1 MADAPHANA
10 RPQPAPLVS
19 TEELAAHLDD
29 PHWVILDCRHQLQDH
44 AYGRN
49 AYAAGHIP
57 NARFI
62 DVETELSGPKTG
74 RNGRHPL
81 PEAETFAHTLGRLGV
96 ANDQRVVIYDDTNMF
111 APRLWWMLRWLGHA
125 NAAVLDGGLKKWQRE
140 GRPLTQAQ
148 PAITPTHFTART
160 SDALRVSADDVLAQL
175 GQPEMVLID
184 ARAHNRYQGQDETL
198 DKVGG
203 HIPGARNRVFTD
215 NFDAAGCFKPA
226 AQLRDEF
233 SRLLAG
239 QAPSQVVH
247 QCGSGV
253 TACVN
258 LLAMELAGLGGARLY
273 PGSWSEWCADAKRP
287 VRTGPTP

>member
-1 MADAPHANA
+1 MADAPQANA
-10 RPQPAPLVS
+10 SIRPAPLVS

-44 AYGRN
+44 AYGRT

-57 NARFI
+57 NARLI

-81 PEAETFAHTLGRLGV
+81 PDAQEFARTLGRLGV
-96 ANDQRVVIYDDTNMF
+96 SNAQRVIIYDDNNMF
-111 APRLWWMLRWLGHA
+111 APRLWWMLRWLGHDHT
-125 NAAVLDGGLKKWQRE
+125 AVLDGGLKKWQRE

-148 PAITPTHFTART
+148 PSITPTHFTART
-160 SDALRVSADDVLAQL
+160 NDALRVSADTVEAHLQ
-175 GQPEMVLID
+175 QPDMLVID

-215 NFDAAGCFKPA
+215 NFDTAGCFKPA
-226 AQLRDEF
+226 SQLREEF
-233 SRLLAG
+233 SQLLAG
-239 QAPSQVVH
+239 QVPSQVVH

-273 PGSWSEWCADAKRP
+273 PGSWSEWCADEQRP
-287 VRTGPTP
+287 VRTGPNP